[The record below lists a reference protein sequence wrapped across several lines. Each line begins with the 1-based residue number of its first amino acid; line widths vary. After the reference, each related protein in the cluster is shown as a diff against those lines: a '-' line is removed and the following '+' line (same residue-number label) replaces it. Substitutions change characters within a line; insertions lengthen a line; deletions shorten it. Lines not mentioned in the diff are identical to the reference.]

1 MEVVKIVNARQAA
14 EGKFLKPEH
23 IDLKNNI
30 AAVID
35 GGQYEKGKF
44 GPQLK
49 IGISYKKL
57 LKEWTLN
64 TQSASNLIDAFG
76 ENTEDWVEKKIELT
90 VKENTSGKLSI
101 VGKPHYPDFVGSDK
115 VDKKTTKEEEMVKS
129 QEEDKVPT
137 EGLSEEDKKV
147 IGSPVST
154 KT

>member
-76 ENTEDWVEKKIELT
+76 ENTEDWVENKVELT
-90 VKENTSGKLSI
+90 IKENTNGKLTI
-101 VGKPHYPDFVGSDK
+101 IGKPHYAGFVGSDK

-129 QEEDKVPT
+129 QTEDKVPT
-137 EGLSEEDKKV
+137 EELSEEDKKV